1 RRGSDGEGNKGSQK
15 QAFSSL
21 HISPP
26 ISLYVRYR
34 ARSLARLAAS
44 LPPARGPRL
53 RSWGRGLRPAEQ
65 HEVVAV
71 DHLVAA
77 LVAEQALDVAR
88 VRALD
93 LLELRRAVVDQAAR
107 ELAPVGAEAAHAVPH
122 AEAAHDPTHARREEA
137 PAALGERALGARVE
151 VEVTRGVERVGD
163 PVLAVREAV
172 TVGEEQRARLGG
184 RIEDRGQDALAGAV
198 GDERRDAGGG
208 RVAGRRE
215 LGGHAARADAALCRS
230 GGARHALVLGAR
242 HAHQRGVRVEAR
254 IARVQAL

>member
-1 RRGSDGEGNKGSQK
+1 PSGAE
-15 QAFSSL
+15 SS
-21 HISPP
+21 P
-26 ISLYVRYR
+26 
-34 ARSLARLAAS
+34 LAAS

-53 RSWGRGLRPAEQ
+53 RSEAVNESPSPVRGFIHNLSRGRGLRPADQ

-88 VRALD
+88 MRALD

-122 AEAAHDPTHARREEA
+122 AEAAHDAAHARREEA

-151 VEVTRGVERVGD
+151 VEVTRGLERVSD

-184 RIEDRGQDALAGAV
+184 RIEDGGHHALAGAV
-198 GDERRDAGGG
+198 GDERRDAGAG
-208 RVAGRRE
+208 RV
-215 LGGHAARADAALCRS
+215 
-230 GGARHALVLGAR
+230 
-242 HAHQRGVRVEAR
+242 
-254 IARVQAL
+254 